1 MNRPGT
7 ASAAPAALHAAFGVQ
22 RGTLA
27 LEVDLDIDAHE
38 LVVLVG
44 PNGSGKTSLLH
55 AIAGLGPIDSGTLRL
70 GEQVLD
76 DPGAEVFVPP
86 ERRPVALMFQDGLLF
101 RHLDA
106 LDNVAFGPRARGM
119 RKADANAR
127 ARGLLERLGLGAEL
141 HAKPHELSGGQAQR
155 VALARAL
162 AVEPRAL
169 LLDEPLAA
177 LDAQT
182 KVDVRRMLREQLA
195 AFAGVRM
202 VVTHDPLEALT
213 LADRIVVIE
222 DGKVVQSG
230 TPDDVRRRPRSAY
243 VAALLGVNLLAG
255 RLTGEG
261 RLVLDRGGELQVAS
275 TETGPAVAIVDPNSV
290 SLFDSEP
297 HGSVRNCWR
306 SVVHDI
312 DRAPGRV
319 RIYFDDPFPLVAD
332 VTPAAATELALAP
345 GAAVWC
351 AVKATA
357 IQVEAR

>member
-1 MNRPGT
+1 VNEPT
-7 ASAAPAALHAAFGVQ
+7 SATPALDAQFGLE
-22 RGTLA
+22 RGTLQLA
-27 LEVDLDIDAHE
+27 VDLQLDANE

-55 AIAGLGPIDSGTLRL
+55 AIAGLVPIDSGAIRL
-70 GEQVLD
+70 EGSVLD
-76 DPGAEVFVPP
+76 EPAADRFVTP
-86 ERRPVALMFQDGLLF
+86 EQRPVALMFQEGLLF

-119 RKADANAR
+119 RKAAANAR
-127 ARGLLERLGLGAEL
+127 AQALLERLGLGAAA

-182 KVDVRRMLREQLA
+182 RIDVRRTLREQLA
-195 AFAGVRM
+195 AFDGVQIL
-202 VVTHDPLEALT
+202 VTHDPLEALT
-213 LADRIVVIE
+213 LADRIVVLE
-222 DGKVVQSG
+222 AGAVVQTG
-230 TPDDVRRRPRSAY
+230 TPADVRRHPRSAY

-255 RLTGEG
+255 RLDGAG
-261 RLVLDRGGELQVAS
+261 RLALDDGGELQVAS
-275 TETGPAVAIVDPNSV
+275 TQSGPAIAIIDPNAV
-290 SLFDSEP
+290 TLFAAEP
-297 HGSVRNCWR
+297 HGSVRNSWR
-306 SVVHDI
+306 SVVHDV
-312 DRAPGRV
+312 DHSPGRV
-319 RIYFDDPFPLVAD
+319 RVYFEHPFALVAD

-345 GAAVWC
+345 GAEVWC

-357 IQVEAR
+357 IQVEAA